1 MFLKTRTARLLA
13 LGLVSIGFGGAF
25 QSASR
30 ANSLDL
36 GVLSNYAVVDLGNGT
51 TFGQNSGP
59 VAGNE
64 LLGNGVKAAFSGG
77 NNGGLTNGGIL
88 YYDST
93 VLGTNT
99 FSQLQN
105 PPTTMLV
112 PNTVTAAALAQAQS
126 VSDAASA
133 LTATQ
138 TFSDLTSATTL
149 VGNGGLNVIDVAT
162 IESLK
167 LSGTANDVFVFNVSG
182 LFNTNQAMI
191 LGGVLPSH
199 ILFNFTG
206 TSGHVFQTSGGDTV
220 YGTFLATH
228 GGQFQFSNLDLT
240 GELINTGGDVQ
251 LVSGSSIPT
260 FTPFTPPPVPLPAP
274 LWSAAALLAM
284 LGLGSR
290 LRFARLSS

>member
-1 MFLKTRTARLLA
+1 MTFLKTRTARLLSLA
-13 LGLVSIGFGGAF
+13 LIAAGFGGAF

-36 GVLSNYAVVDLGNGT
+36 GVLANYAVVDLGNGT
-51 TFGQNSGP
+51 TLGQNSGP

-64 LLGNGVKAAFSGG
+64 LLGNGVTAGFAGG
-77 NNGGLTNGGIL
+77 GNGGLSNGGIL

-112 PNTVTAAALAQAQS
+112 PTTVTAAALSQAQS
-126 VSDAASA
+126 VSNAASA
-133 LTATQ
+133 LGTTQ
-138 TFSDLTSATTL
+138 TFTDLKDTTT
-149 VGNGGLNVIDVAT
+149 VTGNGGLNVIKVGT

-167 LSGTANDVFVFNVSG
+167 LSGSASDIFVFNVSG
-182 LFNTNQAMI
+182 AFNTNQAMV

-206 TSGHVFQTSGGDTV
+206 TSGAVFQTAGGNTV
-220 YGTFLATH
+220 YGTFLATD
-228 GGQFQFSNLDLT
+228 GGRFQFSNLDLT

-251 LVSGSSIPT
+251 LVSGSSVPT
-260 FTPFTPPPVPLPAP
+260 FTPFTTPAPLPAP

-290 LRFARLSS
+290 LRIARASN